1 MKKRRIV
8 SSLMLLVM
16 VGILSGGLISC
27 SGKSKAEAKDSGI
40 PESVIVESENL
51 VVNKSG
57 LPIVDEPLTFE
68 VAADTR
74 KNKNFKELEFFEMLE
89 SKTNVLI
96 DWNMSPENGWT
107 EKKSLLFASN
117 MLPDAFYGQ
126 GILTDVD
133 IIKYGAEGLLLPL
146 NDLIDEYAPNLKAI
160 FDEKPNYRKQ
170 MTAPD
175 GNIYSLPT
183 INELNPSTHD
193 HLFINKKWL
202 DNLGLEIPNT
212 VQEFEAVL
220 QAFKDNDANGNGNP
234 NDEIP
239 FSFRMSSNDPFNR
252 QQGIQSFFGTFGQL
266 DDILHFIVDDNGK
279 VVYTPTTEPYKDAI
293 EWFHSLYSKGL
304 IDREVFTHN
313 ANVYVAKIQDPSDI
327 VGMFLGWS
335 RNATAAANKDN
346 YVVMAPLV
354 NINGERIWR
363 RVDAKLL
370 SKGSFAITTKAKNP
384 EALVR
389 WMDQSYE
396 PVTSLEICQG
406 LIGRALEETSD
417 GRFQQMKLPQG
428 MVLDTVI
435 HDYSPGND
443 GTFALMNPTIERLNL
458 NANLIERRDL
468 DAFYEEFNVPAENM
482 YPNVFFS
489 KDEVE
494 MIAELQTDIN
504 SYVLQKYATWI
515 VEGGIE
521 KEWSSFQ
528 KKLKDMRVDEY
539 IKLYTKAYERYLQD

>member
-1 MKKRRIV
+1 
-8 SSLMLLVM
+8 MLLVM

-354 NINGERIWR
+354 NVNGERIWR